1 MEISSNIIIV
11 GATEGQGI
19 LLLIKKEDL
28 SNSNAKCVSV
38 KNFYE
43 TKTFD
48 NIQNPLTFN
57 AFNQLTEDQSSNLI
71 ALLNRKLEDG
81 QIETINNFLINE

>member
-1 MEISSNIIIV
+1 MEVNSNIVVV

-19 LLLIKKEDL
+19 LLLIKKSDL
-28 SNSNAKCVSV
+28 SDSNAKCVSV
-38 KNFYE
+38 KDFYE

-71 ALLNRKLEDG
+71 ALLNRKLQDS
-81 QIETINNFLINE
+81 QIESINNFLINE